1 MVYRDKEKEKNIIFE
16 FEQSILGILIIMIIA
31 RTITV
36 CVTAFKSGEAGDG
49 LNASL
54 LIDGISIL
62 IRDATIVFALY
73 TIARILFDIYYES
86 GRKELI
92 KYSNLNNNQIRRPGN
107 PTVNRQVTPE
117 NASAQKPLVQKPLV
131 QKPPVQKPPVQKQS
145 INNDKYV
152 CPMCGNLCE
161 SDDAFCG
168 NCGNKVVKG

>member
-16 FEQSILGILIIMIIA
+16 FEQSILGLLIIMIIA

-62 IRDATIVFALY
+62 IRDAAIVFALY
-73 TIARILFDIYYES
+73 TITRILFDIYSES

-92 KYSNLNNNQIRRPGN
+92 KYTNLNNNQIQRSSN
-107 PTVNRQVTPE
+107 PTVNRQVTPVKTF
-117 NASAQKPLVQKPLV
+117 S
-131 QKPPVQKPPVQKQS
+131 QKPPVQKQS
-145 INNDKYV
+145 VNNDKYV
-152 CPMCGNLCE
+152 CSMCGNLCD
-161 SDDAFCG
+161 SDDVFCG